1 MTDIPI
7 MFSAPMILGLDREA
21 TEQGTGKSM
30 TSRMA
35 WRPDGFTKLGTARI
49 GAPTPWQR
57 VQVGDR
63 LWVRENF
70 WQYGRWAVKTRGAKF
85 GYIFNPVAFPGGN
98 VVHAAAQPI
107 FLNDQQKGK
116 FAQSEPA
123 WHLRPN
129 IFLPR
134 AESRF
139 TLVITGTKI
148 RRLQAITEVECEREG
163 LRWDRVA
170 KLWTC
175 PAPDGGDWHSTKDA
189 KECFRWLWTKLH
201 GAGAWEE
208 NPEIVALTFT
218 VHKQNIDTLQVAA

>member
-1 MTDIPI
+1 MTDRPI

-21 TEQGTGKSM
+21 VEQGTGKSM
-30 TSRMA
+30 TSRLA
-35 WRPDGFTKLGTARI
+35 WKPGGPPGSKKYFYGK
-49 GAPTPWQR
+49 PTPWQR

-70 WQYGRWAVKTRGAKF
+70 WHYGYWAVTNVVKTRYTFK
-85 GYIFNPVAFPGGN
+85 PVTFPGGN
-98 VVHAAAQPI
+98 LLHAAAQPV
-107 FLNDQQKGK
+107 FLNDQQKGR

-163 LRWDRVA
+163 LIYRDGMWICPHPEFPGGWHATLGA
-170 KLWTC
+170 K
-175 PAPDGGDWHSTKDA
+175 D
-189 KECFRWLWTKLH
+189 CFMWLWRKLH
-201 GAGAWEE
+201 GDTSWEE

-218 VHKQNIDTLQVAA
+218 VHKQNIDSLKIAA